1 MRTAASSVALVGAA
15 PDSKS
20 YAREALLE
28 GLALFVIL
36 WLYSSKPR
44 PFRAVSGMFMLC
56 YGVFRF
62 AVEFVRVPDAHIGF
76 IALDWVTMG
85 HLLSAPMILFG
96 LFLLTLAYSKRG
108 KA

>member
-1 MRTAASSVALVGAA
+1 
-15 PDSKS
+15 
-20 YAREALLE
+20 
-28 GLALFVIL
+28 
-36 WLYSSKPR
+36 
-44 PFRAVSGMFMLC
+44 MFMLC